1 MKINSYA
8 KINLS
13 LDVLGLRE
21 DGYHNIDTI
30 MNLIGLYDIMDINR
44 NSTYELNLSSNNPDF
59 PTDKTN
65 LIFKIFENLKKFR
78 DINCGYD
85 VYVDKQIP
93 ISAGLAGGSSNACE
107 FLMFVNDDLSLNL
120 SDQEIKEICRLT
132 GADTFYFTNKKCVR
146 ATGIGNEF
154 VRLSDFSNKNI
165 IIVNNGMSISS
176 KDVYDNLKESNG
188 GLGKVSVAIDSRDYE
203 TFYKVAFNT
212 MENVSEK
219 LVEEI
224 SIIKE
229 QLNDLGANLSLM
241 SGSGPTVFGVFENTQ
256 DYENCYNKLKDK
268 YKYVFK
274 TKTL

>member
-30 MNLIGLYDIMDINR
+30 MNLIDLHDIMDINR
-44 NSTYELNLSSNNPDF
+44 NDTKELNLSSNNPGF

-85 VYVDKQIP
+85 VFVDKQIP

-107 FLMFVNDDLSLNL
+107 FLMYLNDDLSLNL

-212 MENVSEK
+212 MESVSEK

-224 SIIKE
+224 SVIKD

-241 SGSGPTVFGVFENTQ
+241 SGSGPTVFGIFEDTQ

>member
-13 LDVLGLRE
+13 LDILGLRE

-30 MNLIGLYDIMDINR
+30 MNLIDLHDIMDINR
-44 NSTYELNLSSNNPDF
+44 NDTKELNLSSNNPDF
-59 PTDKTN
+59 PTDETN
-65 LIFKIFENLKKFR
+65 LIYKIFENLKKFR

-85 VYVDKQIP
+85 VFVDKQIP

-107 FLMFVNDDLSLNL
+107 FLMYVNDDLSLNL
-120 SDQEIKEICRLT
+120 SNQEIKEICRLT

-203 TFYKVAFNT
+203 TFYKIAFNT

-229 QLNDLGANLSLM
+229 QLNDLGTNLSLM
-241 SGSGPTVFGVFENTQ
+241 SGSGPTVFGVFESTQ
-256 DYENCYNKLKDK
+256 DFEKCYNKLKDK